1 MKVSFQI
8 KEKFKVRP
16 EVIFEAWLNSKH
28 HSEMTGGNA
37 ICSSEIGNTF
47 STWDGYITGT
57 TISLKKNQEI
67 VQTWRTTEFKENDE
81 DSILTIQLKEL
92 KNGTELNLIHTNI
105 PEGQTQYKKGWKEH
119 YFEPMKNYFHSLK

>member
-8 KEKFKVRP
+8 KEKFKVKS
-16 EVIFEAWLNSKH
+16 EVIFEAWLNSKL
-28 HSEMTGGNA
+28 HSKMTGGTA
-37 ICSSEIGNTF
+37 FCTSEIGCAF

-57 TISLKKNQEI
+57 NISFKKNQEI
-67 VQTWRTTEFKENDE
+67 VQTWRTSEFREDDE

-92 KNGTELNLIHTNI
+92 KNGTELTLIHANI

-119 YFEPMKNYFHSLK
+119 YFEPMKNYFQNQ

>member
-16 EVIFEAWLNSKH
+16 EVIFKAWLNSKL
-28 HSEMTGGNA
+28 HSKMTGGTA
-37 ICSSEIGNTF
+37 FCSSEIGSAF
-47 STWDGYITGT
+47 SAWDGYITGT
-57 TISLKKNQEI
+57 NITLKKNQEI
-67 VQTWRTTEFKENDE
+67 VQTWRTSEFKEDDE
-81 DSILTIQLKEL
+81 GSIVTIQLKEL

-119 YFEPMKNYFHSLK
+119 YFKPMKNYFQNL